1 MDTDAIE
8 SVIRDL
14 ELRLMTPAIRN
25 NAELAGSLL
34 ADDFLEF
41 GSSGRT
47 YDKAAVLAAI
57 ANDATPA
64 PEIEAFSVRCL
75 SSNLVLATYEIIRR
89 EAGDEWPIRSL
100 RSSLWRQTGDRWQLV
115 FHQGTP
121 VAAA

>member
-1 MDTDAIE
+1 MDTTAIV

-25 NAELAGSLL
+25 DPDTVGPLL

-47 YDKAAVLAAI
+47 YDKAAVLSAI

-64 PEIEAFSVRCL
+64 PDMEAFSVRCL
-75 SSNLVLATYEIIRR
+75 SSNLVLATYQTSRYGVQGEH
-89 EAGDEWPIRSL
+89 AGRTL
-100 RSSLWRQTGDRWQLV
+100 RSSLWRQVGDRWQLV

-121 VAAA
+121 VVA